1 MARVSVLGATL
12 LENPSPFGHPLRFQ
26 VQFECGEALPH
37 DLEWK
42 IIYVGS
48 AESEEFDQVLD
59 SVLVGPVPAGRHM
72 FVFEANAPNP
82 SLIPE
87 SDAVGVTVILIT
99 CTYLGQEFIRIG
111 YYVNNEY
118 VDPEL
123 RDNPPL
129 KPDFSQLQRN
139 VLLLN
144 PRVTCFHINWDGPKD
159 QMDNIENV
167 DPEHDG
173 FLSPSCAYI
182 KGLAPSV
189 GLQPENSM
197 DCM

>member
-1 MARVSVLGATL
+1 MSRVSVLGVSV
-12 LENPSPFGHPLRFQ
+12 LENPSPFGRPLRFQ

-48 AESEEFDQVLD
+48 AESEEYDQVLD

-72 FVFEANAPNP
+72 FVFEAEAPNP
-82 SLIPE
+82 ALIPE
-87 SDAVGVTVILIT
+87 SDAVGVTVVLIT
-99 CTYLGQEFIRIG
+99 CTYLGQEFIRVG

-118 VDPEL
+118 MDPEL
-123 RDNPPL
+123 RENPPL

-139 VLLLN
+139 ILASN
-144 PRVTCFHINWDGPKD
+144 PRVTRFHINWDGPGNQVED
-159 QMDNIENV
+159 IENV
-167 DPEHDG
+167 DPEQEG
-173 FLSPSCAYI
+173 VLSASCAPA
-182 KGLAPSV
+182 KGPGTAL
-189 GLQPENSM
+189 GLLPENSM

>member
-1 MARVSVLGATL
+1 MARVTVLGVSV
-12 LENPSPFGHPLRFQ
+12 LENPSPFSQPLRFQ

-48 AESEEFDQVLD
+48 AESEEYDQVLD

-82 SLIPE
+82 DLIPE

-123 RDNPPL
+123 RENPPL

-139 VLLLN
+139 ILASN
-144 PRVTCFHINWDGPKD
+144 PRVTRFHINWDGPRD

-167 DPEHDG
+167 DPEVDG
-173 FLSPSCAYI
+173 FLSPSCDYI

>member
-1 MARVSVLGATL
+1 MARVSGLGISL
-12 LENPSPFGHPLRFQ
+12 LENPSHFGHPLGFQ

-48 AESEEFDQVLD
+48 AESEEYDQILD

-72 FVFEANAPNP
+72 SVFEANGPNP
-82 SLIPE
+82 DLIPE

-118 VDPEL
+118 MDPEL
-123 RDNPPL
+123 RENPPL
-129 KPDFSQLQRN
+129 KPVFSQLQRN
-139 VLLLN
+139 ILASN
-144 PRVTCFHINWDGPKD
+144 PRVTRFHISWDGPRD

-167 DPEHDG
+167 DPEPDS
-173 FLSPSCAYI
+173 FLPPSCAYI
-182 KGLAPSV
+182 KGLVHSM